1 VVSIFSERP
10 YDPRMSVLDRIVA
23 AALPLTPKAVV
34 GRVAKRYIAGETI
47 GDAVRVISELNAKG
61 AQATVDVLGEFIT
74 DVSEARATAAE
85 YARVLDA
92 IAKHRLRAN
101 ISVKLTAFGL
111 GLDERVC
118 RELVTDLATKAAAQ
132 GRFVRIDME
141 NSPYTDRTLALV
153 RELHARGL
161 PVGAVLQ
168 AYLRRTDRDAAELAG
183 EGISVRLCKGIY
195 RESEEIA
202 YQGREEIRE
211 SYRRNLR
218 RLLEGRGRVAIA
230 THDDVLVAHAQ
241 GLLAELSVPGERVEF
256 QMLLGV
262 RERLRDD
269 VIAKGHA
276 MRVYVP
282 YGAAWYGY
290 SVRRLRE
297 NPSLAGN
304 VFKAMFS
311 SG

>member
-1 VVSIFSERP
+1 
-10 YDPRMSVLDRIVA
+10 MSVLDRLVS

-47 GDAVRVISELNAKG
+47 EDAVRVISGLNAKG
-61 AQATVDVLGEFIT
+61 AEATVDVLGEFIT
-74 DVSEARATAAE
+74 DISEARATAAE

-92 IAKHRLRAN
+92 IGRNRLGAN
-101 ISVKLTAFGL
+101 VSLKLTAFGL
-111 GLDERVC
+111 GLDDSVC
-118 RELVTDLATKAAAQ
+118 RQLVTDLARKAAAE

-153 RELHARGL
+153 RELFAQGL

-168 AYLRRTDRDAAELAG
+168 AYLKRTDADAERLAAE
-183 EGISVRLCKGIY
+183 GIPVRLCKGIY
-195 RESEEIA
+195 RESPEIA

-211 SYRRNLR
+211 SYRRNLA
-218 RLLEGRGRVAIA
+218 RLLAGRGRVAIA
-230 THDDVLVAHAQ
+230 THDDVLVAHAER
-241 GLLAELSVPGERVEF
+241 LLDAERTPKERYEF

-262 RERLRDD
+262 RERLRDEI
-269 VIAKGHA
+269 VAKGHR

-282 YGAAWYGY
+282 YGKAWYGY

-297 NPSLAGN
+297 NPALAGN

-311 SG
+311 SR